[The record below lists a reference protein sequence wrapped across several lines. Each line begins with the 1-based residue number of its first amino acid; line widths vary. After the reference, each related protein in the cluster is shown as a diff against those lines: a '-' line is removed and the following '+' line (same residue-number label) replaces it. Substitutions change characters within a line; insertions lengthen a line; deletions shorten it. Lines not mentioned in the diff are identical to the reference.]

1 MKRDA
6 KYWAERFK
14 LIEQAEHNQGAAAAV
29 EIEKQYRE
37 AQRQIEAKL
46 DAWYRRFAQNNQVSM
61 TEARKMLTGRDLKE
75 FKWDVHEYIRYGEEN
90 AINGQ
95 WVKELENAS
104 ARVHISRLEAMRIQM
119 QQQVEVLFGGQLD
132 TIDAAMRGIYLDGYY
147 RTAYEVH
154 KDVGFGWD
162 FGTLD
167 QRRIDKV
174 INKPWAQDGRN
185 FSDRVWSNKQKLV
198 NELNTTLTQNIV
210 LGQDPQKA
218 IDVMT
223 KRLNV
228 SKNTAGR
235 LVMTEQAAFCSAA
248 QHDCFK
254 DLDVEEF
261 EIVATLDSHTS
272 EICQEMDGKHF
283 KMSEWETGITAPPF
297 HVWCRSTT
305 VPYFADD
312 FGEPGERAARGADG
326 KTYYVP
332 ADATYK
338 EWSKAFV
345 DGDKSGLQPVP
356 DSGTVKDT
364 PKTLKEKIQAVKD
377 KITANGGKI
386 EESHIMEAGKIV
398 ADEYNE
404 KSKAMNLEY
413 KEAKDVYDG
422 YINQIDDLNVQIDA
436 LMRPP
441 KVEGEEFDPF
451 TELMRSSDLYEQHK
465 DEIEALSKK
474 KMDIMDSE
482 EFRAAEDRMNAA
494 AKEINT
500 FSYERSAQ
508 WLKDKLS
515 EVREMGSDGL
525 DVSGHLMNSRSPMR
539 KVVEKAYNYYP
550 KDWVQKSIQHGKLT
564 PKKVSRGYYSD
575 WGGIIAISGGC
586 GQDSFETAIHE
597 LGHRMERAIPDALD
611 AERAF
616 YDRRTQG
623 EQLEQLRV
631 LTGNNHYDPSEVTK
645 KDSFVSMYMGKWY
658 AGSAFELMSMGFEY
672 AYTQPALLSQDVDM
686 QSWIYGLLTLL

>member
-14 LIEQAEHNQGAAAAV
+14 LIEQAEHNRGTAAV
-29 EIEKQYRE
+29 SDIEKQYRE
-37 AQRQIEAKL
+37 AQRQLEAKL
-46 DAWYRRFAQNNQVSM
+46 DAWYRRFADNNQVSM
-61 TEARKMLTGRDLKE
+61 TEAKKMLAGRDLKE

-90 AINGQ
+90 ALNGQ

-104 ARVHISRLEAMRIQM
+104 ARVHISRLEAMKIQM

-132 TIDAAMRGIYLDGYY
+132 SIDSAMRDIYLDGYY

-154 KDVGFGWD
+154 KGVGFGWD

-198 NELNTTLTQNIV
+198 GELNTTLTQNIV

-218 IDVMT
+218 IDVMA

-254 DLDVEEF
+254 DLDVDEY

-305 VPYFADD
+305 VPYFEDD

-326 KTYYVP
+326 KTYMVP
-332 ADATYK
+332 ANTTYK

-345 DGDKSGLQPVP
+345 QGNKSGLKEVKQEIKLT
-356 DSGTVKDT
+356 DKEIDAKILDLRKQQRDLSQWGTYDEIVKDFGSIDDYFDEDDADRKAKFLGLQNQIVDLGKQRST
-364 PKTLKEKIQAVKD
+364 PPPVIQNMGGVDVTVEKKQFGFCAGGDPVKQKAAVIYTTPDGTKFVFPERFNKQHQQMTPEKAIELWHKVPEAIRKKSQKTIEFVDYYNPRDSHWKKVYKNFTQSYATGGSEITFYRWDYPHDEGYVIRTYCHEGGHFIDQSMQNSSGVWYSDDSEWTQAMTDD
-377 KITANGGKI
+377 KIKSGKKSVTTYG
-386 EESHIMEAGKIV
+386 ENSNHEDFAESCAEYIKDAAMFKKTFPHRAKLLQKI
-398 ADEYNE
+398 
-404 KSKAMNLEY
+404 
-413 KEAKDVYDG
+413 
-422 YINQIDDLNVQIDA
+422 
-436 LMRPP
+436 
-441 KVEGEEFDPF
+441 F
-451 TELMRSSDLYEQHK
+451 T
-465 DEIEALSKK
+465 
-474 KMDIMDSE
+474 
-482 EFRAAEDRMNAA
+482 
-494 AKEINT
+494 
-500 FSYERSAQ
+500 
-508 WLKDKLS
+508 
-515 EVREMGSDGL
+515 
-525 DVSGHLMNSRSPMR
+525 
-539 KVVEKAYNYYP
+539 
-550 KDWVQKSIQHGKLT
+550 
-564 PKKVSRGYYSD
+564 
-575 WGGIIAISGGC
+575 
-586 GQDSFETAIHE
+586 
-597 LGHRMERAIPDALD
+597 
-611 AERAF
+611 
-616 YDRRTQG
+616 
-623 EQLEQLRV
+623 
-631 LTGNNHYDPSEVTK
+631 
-645 KDSFVSMYMGKWY
+645 
-658 AGSAFELMSMGFEY
+658 
-672 AYTQPALLSQDVDM
+672 
-686 QSWIYGLLTLL
+686 